1 METAK
6 ISLWEVIIGIWILAI
21 VVILGG
27 IFFVPEPLSYALG
40 EIAGSITASGLMVHL
55 YRSIDI
61 ELDLPEKKAV
71 SHSRAMGLV
80 RSTIEIGVLVG
91 SFFLS
96 KWVMPYTVLAGLL
109 ARKAAA
115 LMVPWMEKIRLRKKK
130 LLASADSYWRRDGV
144 HHDDPYMSGY
154 RYGGSDY
161 FCDCSKS

>member
-40 EIAGSITASGLMVHL
+40 EIACSITASGLRVHL

-61 ELDLPEKKAV
+61 ELDLPEKKAE
-71 SHSRAMGLV
+71 SHSKAMGLV

-130 LLASADSYWRRDGV
+130 LL
-144 HHDDPYMSGY
+144 
-154 RYGGSDY
+154 
-161 FCDCSKS
+161 

>member
-21 VVILGG
+21 VVI
-27 IFFVPEPLSYALG
+27 
-40 EIAGSITASGLMVHL
+40 MVHL

-80 RSTIEIGVLVG
+80 RSAIEIGVLVG

-130 LLASADSYWRRDGV
+130 SL
-144 HHDDPYMSGY
+144 
-154 RYGGSDY
+154 
-161 FCDCSKS
+161 

>member
-71 SHSRAMGLV
+71 SHSKAMGLV

-91 SFFLS
+91 SFFLF
-96 KWVMPYTVLAGLL
+96 KMGYAIYRFGGTAC
-109 ARKAAA
+109 
-115 LMVPWMEKIRLRKKK
+115 KKG
-130 LLASADSYWRRDGV
+130 SSTYGSVDGKNKT
-144 HHDDPYMSGY
+144 S
-154 RYGGSDY
+154 
-161 FCDCSKS
+161 

>member
-61 ELDLPEKKAV
+61 
-71 SHSRAMGLV
+71 
-80 RSTIEIGVLVG
+80 GVLVG

-130 LLASADSYWRRDGV
+130 LL
-144 HHDDPYMSGY
+144 
-154 RYGGSDY
+154 
-161 FCDCSKS
+161 

>member
-80 RSTIEIGVLVG
+80 RSAIEIGVLVG

-96 KWVMPYTVLAGLL
+96 KWVMPGLL

-130 LLASADSYWRRDGV
+130 SL
-144 HHDDPYMSGY
+144 
-154 RYGGSDY
+154 
-161 FCDCSKS
+161 

>member
-1 METAK
+1 MDSCHCGNSWRHLFCAGA
-6 ISLWEVIIGIWILAI
+6 VIVCFGRNRWQ
-21 VVILGG
+21 
-27 IFFVPEPLSYALG
+27 YHG
-40 EIAGSITASGLMVHL
+40 EWTYGHL

-130 LLASADSYWRRDGV
+130 LL
-144 HHDDPYMSGY
+144 
-154 RYGGSDY
+154 
-161 FCDCSKS
+161 

>member
-71 SHSRAMGLV
+71 SHSKAMGLV

-96 KWVMPYTVLAGLL
+96 KWVMPGLL

-130 LLASADSYWRRDGV
+130 LL
-144 HHDDPYMSGY
+144 
-154 RYGGSDY
+154 
-161 FCDCSKS
+161 